1 MKIFKKKEKQP
12 AFIITKRENPTK
24 KQDQSKQEK
33 PINQI
38 RKTQQ
43 IRTKPTL
50 LIQNWIKTKKKGK
63 KMVLFMLIQYW
74 GGLVYLFSFSVFVR

>member
-1 MKIFKKKEKQP
+1 MKILKKKEKQP

-50 LIQNWIKTKKKGK
+50 LIQNWIKTETKRKKKW
-63 KMVLFMLIQYW
+63 F
-74 GGLVYLFSFSVFVR
+74 FSC